1 MVAQVG
7 KTSNRPIEPPQ
18 RYSPEAYLEM
28 EVQSEIRHEF
38 RGGEI
43 IPMTGGL
50 PNHNQIA
57 GNIYAVLNFAFR
69 GKPYRAFVTDQRLWI
84 PRQQIY
90 TYPDV
95 MVIEGELQLQ
105 TGRKDTV
112 MNPLLIVE
120 VLSTSTQNY
129 DRGNKFLAYRT
140 IPSFQEYIL
149 VDQYSQCIEHYVKV
163 NLKQWTFQEYD
174 ETDTVVKLS
183 VMNLELA
190 IADIYDKVTFEPE
203 EAESSEDGN

>member
-1 MVAQVG
+1 
-7 KTSNRPIEPPQ
+7 
-18 RYSPEAYLEM
+18 M